1 MFQPNT
7 PEPDDQ
13 CIIPYLLG
21 APDERLDE
29 LAVADDDF
37 GARLAAAENDLVDA
51 YVRGE
56 LSPESRERFESFYL
70 TSEERREKVRFAEAF
85 LLWSSAIP
93 APADAR
99 RRPHGR
105 WPVPRWALGLA
116 ACLALLVSGGLL
128 YRSQRLHG
136 PVAQPRAA
144 SAVSEQ
150 GGRKLQNQIEPQPSA
165 SAPRPVEPV
174 PDERQKGAQ
183 RARSQNLVALVLLP
197 QTRGIASPPTL
208 RLEPRGVEAAFR
220 LELESNES
228 PAYRVT
234 LKDPATNLPV
244 WESPTLKAE
253 IHGGSPSVTVSL
265 PWPLLKARNYSFEL
279 SGIAPDGSADLI
291 GSYAFRVVIR

>member
-56 LSPESRERFESFYL
+56 LSAESRERFESFYL

-99 RRPHGR
+99 RRSHGR

-116 ACLALLVSGGLL
+116 ACLALFVSGGLL
-128 YRSQRLHG
+128 YRDRRLHG
-136 PVAQPRAA
+136 RVAQSRAE
-144 SAVSEQ
+144 SAIPEQ
-150 GGRKLQNQIEPQPSA
+150 GGPKLRNQIEAQPSA
-165 SAPRPVEPV
+165 LAPRPLNRYRTSGKRAPSEP
-174 PDERQKGAQ
+174 AH
-183 RARSQNLVALVLLP
+183 RAWLP
-197 QTRGIASPPTL
+197 LFCCRKPAGNASPPTL
-208 RLEPRGVEAAFR
+208 RLEPRGEEAAFR
-220 LELESNES
+220 LELESDES

-244 WESPTLKAE
+244 WESATLKAE

-265 PWPLLKARNYSFEL
+265 PWPLLKPQNYSFEL
-279 SGIAPDGSADLI
+279 SGIAPDGGADLI

>member
-116 ACLALLVSGGLL
+116 ACLALLVSAAC
-128 YRSQRLHG
+128 ST
-136 PVAQPRAA
+136 AA
-144 SAVSEQ
+144 S
-150 GGRKLQNQIEPQPSA
+150 GFTGRWLSPG
-165 SAPRPVEPV
+165 R
-174 PDERQKGAQ
+174 
-183 RARSQNLVALVLLP
+183 RARSPNRAAGSCKTRSNPNRPLRPRDPLNRCRTSGKKAPSERAHRTWLRLFCYRRPGELP
-197 QTRGIASPPTL
+197 PRRRSVWNRAGWRPRSDWNSNPTSRLPIAS
-208 RLEPRGVEAAFR
+208 R
-220 LELESNES
+220 
-228 PAYRVT
+228 
-234 LKDPATNLPV
+234 
-244 WESPTLKAE
+244 
-253 IHGGSPSVTVSL
+253 
-265 PWPLLKARNYSFEL
+265 
-279 SGIAPDGSADLI
+279 
-291 GSYAFRVVIR
+291 

>member
-1 MFQPNT
+1 MIQPNT

-13 CIIPYLLG
+13 RIMPYLLG
-21 APDERLDE
+21 VPDERLDE
-29 LAVADDDF
+29 LAVADDNF
-37 GARLAAAENDLVDA
+37 AARLAAAENDLVEA

-56 LSPESRERFESFYL
+56 LSGESRERFESFYL

-128 YRSQRLHG
+128 YRDRRLHG
-136 PVAQPRAA
+136 RVAQSRAE
-144 SAVSEQ
+144 SAIPEQ
-150 GGRKLQNQIEPQPSA
+150 GGPKLRNQIEAQPSA
-165 SAPRPVEPV
+165 LAPRSLEPL
-174 PDERQKGAQ
+174 PDERQEGAH
-183 RARSQNLVALVLLP
+183 RARSQSLVALVLLP
-197 QTRGIASPPTL
+197 QTRGNASPPAL
-208 RLEPRGVEAAFR
+208 RLEPRGEEAAFR
-220 LELESNES
+220 LELESDES

-244 WESPTLKAE
+244 WESATLKAE

-265 PWPLLKARNYSFEL
+265 PWPLLKPQNYSFEL
-279 SGIAPDGSADLI
+279 SGIAPDGGADLI